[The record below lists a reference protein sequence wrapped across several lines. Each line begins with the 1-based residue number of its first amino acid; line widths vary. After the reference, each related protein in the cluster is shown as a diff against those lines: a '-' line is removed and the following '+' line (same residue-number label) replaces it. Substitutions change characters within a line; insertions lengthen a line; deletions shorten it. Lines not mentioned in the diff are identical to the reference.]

1 MFRALRVLTI
11 AAFLLALAG
20 ALGWPAQDAVGAT
33 ATAAAVPAQVPG
45 IGIAAHRPV
54 FGGACK
60 SCPWGVVA
68 DVVKAALKPYGY
80 DVQVCYHCFMAE
92 APRIVG
98 DARLPPPWNPHM
110 GNGVIPDSFIP
121 EPPNGHVEFGA
132 VADQFLVAAYDGTGA
147 YAKDGPR
154 RQLRLL
160 ANIASPVYLIVAVR
174 RGSGITDL
182 AQLKDHKGPLK
193 IVADADMAGVIFPY
207 YGVSMDSLKAAGA
220 TFAPSLVPAQRQDA
234 DVIIHY
240 GNLANSPEF
249 NIWYDA
255 SQHEDLAYLQLP
267 DDLLAKLA
275 HDLGLER
282 HDLPMGLLHGQDAP
296 IHTVARTGT
305 AVYGRADMP
314 ASFAYLVAKAL
325 DEQQDLFEWTLGQY
339 SYNRTRV
346 AKVGD
351 VPLHPGAA
359 KYYRERGY
367 LP

>member
-1 MFRALRVLTI
+1 MFRTMRGLTI
-11 AAFLLALAG
+11 AAFLLGMAS
-20 ALGWPAQDAVGAT
+20 ALGWPTGDAASAAAT
-33 ATAAAVPAQVPG
+33 ATASVPAQVPG

-80 DVQVCYHCFMAE
+80 DVQVCYHCFMAD

-98 DARLPPPWNPHM
+98 DARLPPAWNPHM

-132 VADQFLVAAYDGTGA
+132 VSDQFLIAAYDGTGA

-154 RQLRLL
+154 RQLRLI

-220 TFAPSLVPAQRQDA
+220 TFAPSLVRR
-234 DVIIHY
+234 
-240 GNLANSPEF
+240 S
-249 NIWYDA
+249 
-255 SQHEDLAYLQLP
+255 
-267 DDLLAKLA
+267 
-275 HDLGLER
+275 
-282 HDLPMGLLHGQDAP
+282 
-296 IHTVARTGT
+296 
-305 AVYGRADMP
+305 
-314 ASFAYLVAKAL
+314 AKAP
-325 DEQQDLFEWTLGQY
+325 T
-339 SYNRTRV
+339 
-346 AKVGD
+346 
-351 VPLHPGAA
+351 
-359 KYYRERGY
+359 
-367 LP
+367 